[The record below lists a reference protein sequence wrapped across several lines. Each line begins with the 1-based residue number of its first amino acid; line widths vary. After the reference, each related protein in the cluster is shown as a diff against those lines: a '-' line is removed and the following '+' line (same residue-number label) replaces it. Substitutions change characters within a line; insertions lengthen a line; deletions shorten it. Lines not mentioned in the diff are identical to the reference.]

1 MKLLSLRRFSCLVLV
16 IVLVLTVSVGCGS
29 NSNQGES
36 QDTGQ
41 QSASGGSTS
50 QGDDGTVYTL
60 RAAAASVAPASEPLC
75 NEEFKRL
82 IEEATDRI
90 VVETYPGG
98 SAGTNVQ
105 VTTGLQDGSIQA
117 VCLPA
122 GYWEA
127 FCPEIGVTG
136 LPMTFGG
143 PEEIYQVLQQEGEL
157 RTLLDEAL
165 AEKGFVVGAWLRDC
179 DSRFLSKKPIN
190 SIEDLKGMKVW
201 CMANTKINDTIN
213 ALGGTA
219 VNFDTGDLA
228 VSLQQGT
235 IDCVYTGNTLF
246 RALKLYESAKYLNI
260 SKVVINVNVL
270 MLSKPW
276 LDSLPEDLREIVM
289 DCAEQ
294 AGLWHYEYNTTS
306 LDDCMTEFIDNGV
319 TVSYADD
326 AFRDYAKE
334 VTKPIIEGYVNQS
347 DSCKAV
353 YDAAVAAVEA
363 YTGEEG

>member
-1 MKLLSLRRFSCLVLV
+1 MKTLSFRKISYLALV
-16 IVLVLTVSVGCGS
+16 IVMVLTFTVGCS
-29 NSNQGES
+29 PSSDQG
-36 QDTGQ
+36 
-41 QSASGGSTS
+41 ASTS
-50 QGDDGTVYTL
+50 GDPQAPAADPAQADPGKVYTL
-60 RAAAASVAPASEPLC
+60 RAAAASVDPSSEALC

-98 SAGTNVQ
+98 AAGTNVQ
-105 VTTGLQDGSIQA
+105 TITGLQDGSIQA
-117 VCLPA
+117 VCIPA

-136 LPMTFGG
+136 LPMTFAG
-143 PEEIYQVLQQEGEL
+143 PEEIYQVLKEDGEL
-157 RTLLDEAL
+157 GDLLDAAL
-165 AEKGFVVGAWLRDC
+165 AEKGFVIGAWLRDC
-179 DSRFLSKKPIN
+179 DSRFLSKKPIG
-190 SIEDLKGMKVW
+190 SVADLKGMKVW

-246 RALKLYESAKYLNI
+246 RALKLYESAKYLDI
-260 SKVVINVNVL
+260 SKVVINVNAL

-276 LDSLPEDLREIVM
+276 LDSLPEDLRQIVM

-294 AGLWHYEYNTTS
+294 AGQWHYDYNTTQ
-306 LDDCMTEFIDNGV
+306 LDACMTQFIDNGV

-326 AFRDYAKE
+326 AFLDYAKE

-347 DSCKAV
+347 DTCKAI
-353 YDAAVAAVEA
+353 YDAAIKQVDA
-363 YTGEEG
+363 YTGEAG